1 MKTARLRPQ
10 AEHDLVANARYPV
23 RESGMSAG
31 AKAFNAALAAFRPIE
46 RMPGLGSLRLGLLC
60 EIPELRSWV

>member
-1 MKTARLRPQ
+1 M
-10 AEHDLVANARYPV
+10 ANARYPV